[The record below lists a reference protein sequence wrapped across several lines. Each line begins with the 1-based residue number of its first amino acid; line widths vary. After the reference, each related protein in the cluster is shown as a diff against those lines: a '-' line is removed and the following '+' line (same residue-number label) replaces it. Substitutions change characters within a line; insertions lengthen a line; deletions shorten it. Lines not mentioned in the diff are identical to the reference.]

1 MLYAADPGD
10 REQMSAVIAQI
21 RERFGDINGVFH
33 TAAVTGGGMIQLKTP
48 ESIEQVFRPKVRGT
62 LVLQSLLKDAPP
74 DFLLLFSTT
83 LSLTGVFGQ
92 VDYCAANAFVDAFA
106 RAQTSAGANFTVAI
120 NWNLPHWENWQ
131 ESFVAGASDF
141 QAEFAKVRKA
151 YGLSPEEG
159 AEAVRRILF
168 NSEPQIIVSTQDFQ
182 ALVDAQKTAAADD
195 LLDQLQPA
203 RSFSAAEDEA
213 RAANYVPPE
222 GEMEQR
228 IADVWQE
235 LFGLRRVGRRDNFF
249 ELGGNSLIA
258 IQLVSR
264 LRGIFQV
271 ELPLSRLFE
280 APTVEGLALAVIE
293 SLQKAKEAEE
303 IELLLSEIEGLPLDE
318 LQAHLSRELQT
329 GSEQSVDG

>member
-1 MLYAADPGD
+1 
-10 REQMSAVIAQI
+10 
-21 RERFGDINGVFH
+21 
-33 TAAVTGGGMIQLKTP
+33 
-48 ESIEQVFRPKVRGT
+48 
-62 LVLQSLLKDAPP
+62 
-74 DFLLLFSTT
+74 
-83 LSLTGVFGQ
+83 
-92 VDYCAANAFVDAFA
+92 
-106 RAQTSAGANFTVAI
+106 
-120 NWNLPHWENWQ
+120 
-131 ESFVAGASDF
+131 
-141 QAEFAKVRKA
+141 VRKA
-151 YGLSPEEG
+151 YGLSQEEG

-182 ALVDAQKTAAADD
+182 ALVDAQKRAAADD
-195 LLDQLQPA
+195 LLDQLQPT

-303 IELLLSEIEGLPLDE
+303 IELLLSEIERLPLDE

-329 GSEQSVDG
+329 GGEQSVDG